1 MKKKLSILALSA
13 TVLLSACGNT
23 STTKE
28 AQTISSVEQTNAINI
43 EDNQTATSISVDT
56 NDVDDVTTDNET
68 DTLIA
73 ELESNYGITEP
84 MSFARGDSTGNW
96 RIARAYT
103 NASADEFVVDYAKA
117 YMQSGDVHFIV
128 NFYLNTTTMLR
139 LNNEILNVRIT
150 EYVDKEEN
158 DASTI
163 GNGMFLKEESYDMSN
178 GQLFSDE
185 SDENAG
191 TVLSYDLV
199 SKVKEVIDDAVGENE
214 KITDVVLNDSTL
226 TICVDLSEANTSI
239 LSAKDI
245 ALMRISSIT
254 DEILDL
260 DDNYTNTWET
270 IVIDFGKEG
279 KAQLNK
285 SMIVN
290 SGYGKYFDYTDDILQ

>member
-1 MKKKLSILALSA
+1 M
-13 TVLLSACGNT
+13 
-23 STTKE
+23 
-28 AQTISSVEQTNAINI
+28 
-43 EDNQTATSISVDT
+43 
-56 NDVDDVTTDNET
+56 
-68 DTLIA
+68 
-73 ELESNYGITEP
+73 
-84 MSFARGDSTGNW
+84 
-96 RIARAYT
+96 
-103 NASADEFVVDYAKA
+103 
-117 YMQSGDVHFIV
+117 
-128 NFYLNTTTMLR
+128 
-139 LNNEILNVRIT
+139 
-150 EYVDKEEN
+150 
-158 DASTI
+158 
-163 GNGMFLKEESYDMSN
+163 
-178 GQLFSDE
+178 
-185 SDENAG
+185 
-191 TVLSYDLV
+191 SYDLV